1 MKKLPMIL
9 LHTTSGNVDVFQDLL
24 RETAPDVSARHVL
37 RDDLLK
43 AAFAAGKLTDAVRA
57 DTRDALIALAADD
70 AGLVLCTCSTIGPG
84 ADDANAADGAGA
96 AVLRIDRPM
105 MEEALKVGPRIAV
118 AATFSTTM
126 EPTLDLL
133 RKTAQAAGQSPDIQE
148 FLFHEARPAFEA
160 GDMEGYLDII
170 AAGLRGAAKGADVIV
185 LAQASMAP
193 ALERTGELPIP
204 VLSSPRSGLAQAV
217 SVWRAQNS

>member
-43 AAFAAGKLTDAVRA
+43 AAFAAGELTDAVRA
-57 DTRDALIALAADD
+57 DTRDALMALAADD

-84 ADDANAADGAGA
+84 ADDANAAGA

-133 RKTAQAAGQSPDIQE
+133 RQTAQAAGKSPDIQE

-160 GDMEGYLDII
+160 GDMEGYLDSI